1 MGATDRDVRWVTDG
15 TDGDGGDRSPPSPLA
30 RSTETPDWA
39 GAKAANGRKP
49 ISRWKGRWG
58 QWGRGQPIA
67 PVPIGPHR
75 LHQPPTNSNRP
86 AHRSPSAHHRQA
98 LSHRPTMR
106 RGPEIEPSS
115 HCAGL
120 PTRQT
125 QRLCHLLENA
135 SLHVPGA
142 APLDGTLT
150 DVGAVLLTLE
160 VDERTRFV
168 RALSGS
174 LERVAHGRHVEYAA
188 A

>member
-1 MGATDRDVRWVTDG
+1 M
-15 TDGDGGDRSPPSPLA
+15 GDRWD
-30 RSTETPDWA
+30 R
-39 GAKAANGRKP
+39 R
-49 ISRWKGRWG
+49 
-58 QWGRGQPIA
+58 GRGQSIA
-67 PVPIGPHR
+67 PVPLGNIDRDAGLGRCQGGQWKEADKPMERPMGPMGTGSTDCPRPHW
-75 LHQPPTNSNRP
+75 PPSPPSTPTNSNRP
-86 AHRSPSAHHRQA
+86 AHRSPSAHRRQA
-98 LSHRPTMR
+98 LSHRPIMR